1 MTNIRYVSGSLLLS
15 DFAYTVLDQ
24 LSGPLLDFQRRWQAH
39 ALYPGLAVTKAM
51 RRWRSTVAPQRP
63 PQWALRGPASNP
75 RKQGLSAF
83 TVRRQKLPSLRKRK
97 FQARRC
103 RTLGVDFA
111 LRGAF
116 MEGSQDNLEQW
127 TCFVVCLFCPN
138 CRCPFLLTQLLK
150 LKKSFSFVG
159 QRIQIALKFDYH
171 LRN

>member
-1 MTNIRYVSGSLLLS
+1 MALCDSHSGFLWLELTLSGFHWFSLALSGSFPLSLFLSGSLWLS
-15 DFAYTVLDQ
+15 VTPTLALTAILWHTLALSGSLSLFKFAYTVLDQ

-97 FQARRC
+97 F
-103 RTLGVDFA
+103 
-111 LRGAF
+111 
-116 MEGSQDNLEQW
+116 
-127 TCFVVCLFCPN
+127 
-138 CRCPFLLTQLLK
+138 
-150 LKKSFSFVG
+150 
-159 QRIQIALKFDYH
+159 
-171 LRN
+171 